1 MSTSKMQKKEEKQK
15 LFCNQTIIIP
25 GTFPRPAKCQGQ
37 LFTYGTGPDE
47 VTKCQECG
55 SVWSHDSK
63 EETPC

>member
-1 MSTSKMQKKEEKQK
+1 MSTRNMQKKEENRKI
-15 LFCNQTIIIP
+15 FCNQTIIIP
-25 GTFPRPAKCQGQ
+25 GTFPRPARCQGQ
-37 LFTYGTGPDE
+37 LYTYGTGPDE